1 MIANDAVR
9 LQMPAR
15 CVEWDD
21 PRARVLRVPI
31 LVGAVAR
38 GWPVGTTVGSLK
50 GPRRRN
56 HDNHSSCL
64 QVRLA
69 GFPKTQ
75 RNRNDDQR
83 TGLAKAQDNSPL
95 RW

>member
-50 GPRRRN
+50 GPRR
-56 HDNHSSCL
+56 SCL